1 MVRKMLGAALIP
13 LAFFLMAVLAGL
25 WGETTTTT
33 AKEYTLY
40 DKVVMEYGNDALI
53 AHNFV
58 IRMKPG
64 VDCPGSRCGR
74 YVWPVAKIPELGMFL
89 INRYDLI
96 YVRDEYLQWIE
107 PEVTMKMVD
116 TIPNDTRWEDQWGP
130 AKING
135 PLAWDTQ
142 TGDPS
147 VLVAVVDTGIDYTHP
162 DLAANYV
169 PGGLDH
175 VNGDNDPFDDHSHGT
190 HVAGTINAV
199 TNNNQGVAGMCWNC
213 RVMAEKVL
221 SSGGSGSSFT
231 VAQGIIHAGHDSGA
245 DIINMSLGGG
255 FSTVI
260 RDAVDHV
267 WNTHGVLVVSAC
279 GNGGSSSQC
288 LFPAGLDNS
297 MAISCSTTSDTI
309 CGFSSRGAAVD
320 VSAPGA
326 SIISTTPGNNYS
338 FFSGT
343 SMSSPHAAGTAA
355 LAKSQNLAISNE
367 QLWGLLQLTAADVGA
382 SSENWNPN
390 HGFGRI
396 DAAAAVAGALNPP
409 STRLPKP
416 DADDPTPTVPPLPT
430 NTPGPTPTPSNTPLP
445 TATVAPCVT
454 PTASPPPG
462 TPSQPRIRRHSTP
475 TPCPGTPPPVT
486 ATPTLPP
493 PVTATPTAVP
503 PTSTPTSVPPT
514 VTPTTVPL
522 PRCEVLVRIDGVEQW
537 IDKPP
542 EFCEIT

>member
-1 MVRKMLGAALIP
+1 MVRKMLGAALVP

-25 WGETTTTT
+25 WGETSTA

-40 DKVVMEYGNDALI
+40 DKVVMEYGHDAAI
-53 AHNFV
+53 AHNYV
-58 IRMKPG
+58 VRMEPG
-64 VDCPGSRCGR
+64 VPPGR
-74 YVWPVAKIPELGMFL
+74 YTFPIAAIPEL
-89 INRYDLI
+89 DLYLFDLESLR
-96 YVRDEYLQWIE
+96 YVRESYVVYVEQ
-107 PEVTMKMVD
+107 EVTMKLID
-116 TIPNDTRWEDQWGP
+116 TIPDDTLWGDQWGP

-175 VNGDNDPFDDHSHGT
+175 VNGDDDPFDDNSHGT

-199 TNNNQGVAGMCWNC
+199 TDNNQGVAGMCWDC

-221 SSGGSGSSFT
+221 SAFGSGSSFA
-231 VAQGIIHAGHDSGA
+231 VAQGIIHAAHDSGA

-255 FSTVI
+255 FSLVI
-260 RDAVDHV
+260 ENAVDHA
-267 WNTHGVLVVSAC
+267 WNNHDVLTVSAC

-288 LFPAGLDNS
+288 LFPAALDNS

-309 CGFSSRGAAVD
+309 CSFSSRGADVD
-320 VSAPGA
+320 VSAPG
-326 SIISTTPGNNYS
+326 SGILSTTPGNNYG
-338 FFSGT
+338 FKSGT
-343 SMSSPHAAGTAA
+343 SMSTPHAAGTAA

-367 QLWGLLQLTAADVGA
+367 QLWGLLQLTAADVGT

-396 DAAAAVAGALNPP
+396 DAAAAVAGALSPP
-409 STRLPKP
+409 SGRLPKP
-416 DADDPTPTVPPLPT
+416 DAEPTPTPSPTVPPGPT
-430 NTPGPTPTPSNTPLP
+430 NTPGPTPTPSDTPLP
-445 TATVAPCVT
+445 TATDTPVAT
-454 PTASPPPG
+454 PTCPAPR
-462 TPSQPRIRRHSTP
+462 TPSPRERTP
-475 TPCPGTPPPVT
+475 TPCPGGTPPPVT